1 MLCKLK
7 LNRGDLRIRVRVAVA
22 VAVAAALGGSAS
34 FAAAGA
40 VPSRA
45 ATASAARA
53 PTVKLAHTSLGPI
66 LVDGS
71 GSTLYVFTRD
81 RRDKD
86 KCAGVSG
93 CLGVW
98 PALTTREKPVAGPK
112 LRFSRLG
119 TIAFHGDVR
128 QITYAG
134 HPLYTYALDFG
145 PRSTLYVGSDE
156 YGGSWYAVNAAGKA
170 VR

>member
-1 MLCKLK
+1 VRVVN
-7 LNRGDLRIRVRVAVA
+7 LNRGDLRIRVRAA
-22 VAVAAALGGSAS
+22 VAVAAALVGAAS
-34 FAAAGA
+34 FAAAVA
-40 VPSRA
+40 VPGRA

-53 PTVKLAHTSLGPI
+53 PTVKLVHTSLGPI

-71 GSTLYVFTRD
+71 GSTLYLFTRD
-81 RRDKD
+81 RRGKD
-86 KCAGVSG
+86 RCAGVSG

-112 LRFSRLG
+112 LRSSLLG
-119 TIAFHGDVR
+119 TIELHGDVR
-128 QITYAG
+128 QVTYAG

-145 PRSTLYVGSDE
+145 PRSTLYVGSYE
-156 YGGSWYAVNAAGKA
+156 YGGSWYAVNASGKA

>member
-1 MLCKLK
+1 MLCALK
-7 LNRGDLRIRVRVAVA
+7 LNRGDLRIRVGVA

-34 FAAAGA
+34 FAATGA
-40 VPSRA
+40 VSSRA
-45 ATASAARA
+45 AIASAART

-66 LVDGS
+66 LVDRY
-71 GSTLYVFTRD
+71 GSTLYLFTRD

-98 PALTTREKPVAGPK
+98 PALTTSERPAAGPK
-112 LRFSRLG
+112 LRSSLLG
-119 TIAFHGDVR
+119 TIELHGDVR
-128 QITYAG
+128 QVTYAG
-134 HPLYTYALDFG
+134 HPLYTYSLDFG
-145 PRSTLYVGSDE
+145 PRSTLYVGSYE